1 MKKIK
6 LETSGKGKQTK
17 QHKKN
22 WPWSFNIG
30 LLICLTITCILYIPT
45 INREWLLY
53 DERIIVDGT
62 YFATPLS
69 IGEIFEI
76 INSFGLN
83 FNVLSSNTI
92 YSSNYL
98 TRTCPLAQVFGMLV
112 SFFLKKEAVLYHLFN
127 LALHLIN
134 TVLVFYILKLIFK
147 SDSQNN
153 PNRLLVILLTLI
165 WATHPAL
172 TESILLS
179 INCGATFSY
188 IFFFSLLLDFLL
200 NREKNTSFLR
210 RLVIPVIFLIPMLM
224 NEYIAALPVILFF
237 ISTHSAYKT
246 SPLKAAFKKAFQ
258 ETTPYLTGLLCY
270 VLYFFFTTNYQAIHS
285 MIENEFV
292 VFLERVFWLSPQIF
306 FHLLK
311 VTFLPIKLSIDQTV
325 FVNLGKT
332 LFDPYS
338 LFCIIFL
345 ICWLFI
351 PLTFYILKR
360 RLDNLCFTTWTFFL
374 ALLPFLHILMP
385 SYTLA
390 ADRYLYTSTM
400 FLVLGIGKILSGL
413 TKNKQLQLTTSIVLS
428 VILILLFT
436 RALYRTF
443 DWKDNYSFINS
454 SYKMSS
460 NSLFKAMRL
469 GMLGKA
475 MAVFEGEKKEEIKN
489 YFFQT
494 LNLLREARE
503 DLIKEKI
510 KFQEKLPLVIKA
522 YGLDYDSLL
531 SKVAFLEASSRCLEL
546 NEDYKISLE
555 LLKPY
560 VKIINKTEPRV
571 LELYAHLLIS
581 DKKYD
586 LAKNVLLKANETY
599 SNTPFILLRLI
610 DYFIKYE
617 NNKEKAEQYLM
628 QALKFHP
635 YDKTILLKAIEF
647 YQSINSPNLTAKY
660 AYLYGLRAQSKL
672 AYNQALS
679 IFLNLG
685 DLNNAKKTV
694 NKLLK
699 IDLQDPQTL
708 YLASN
713 YYYKVNDPQKALEFL
728 LKAYNTI
735 SSSDTK
741 LAFNITYTLSRLY
754 IRLGNKDEAIK
765 FSQDALQFA
774 KTNFDSLHKLARL
787 YKSLNLTEYFNY
799 CIKEISNLQDNG

>member
-1 MKKIK
+1 MPK
-6 LETSGKGKQTK
+6 SKQAK

-22 WPWSFNIG
+22 WSWSLNID
-30 LLICLTITCILYIPT
+30 LFICLTIICILYIPT

-69 IGEIFEI
+69 LGEIFEI
-76 INSFGLN
+76 INNFGLN

-98 TRTCPLAQVFGMLV
+98 TRTCPLAQIFGMLIN
-112 SFFLKKEAVLYHLFN
+112 FFLKKEAVLYHIFN
-127 LALHLIN
+127 LVLHLIN
-134 TVLVFYILKLIFK
+134 TVLVFYILKLTFK
-147 SDSQNN
+147 STNN
-153 PNRLLVILLTLI
+153 LSRLPVILLTLI

-200 NREKNTSFLR
+200 NRDKNTSFIR
-210 RLVIPVIFLIPMLM
+210 RLIIPIIFFIPMLI

-246 SPLKAAFKKAFQ
+246 SSLKAAFKKAFQ
-258 ETTPYLTGLLCY
+258 ETAPYLIGLLCY
-270 VLYFFFTTNYQAIHS
+270 VLYFFFTTNYQASHLAA
-285 MIENEFV
+285 ENEFV

-311 VTFLPIKLSIDQTV
+311 VTFLPLKLSIDQTV
-325 FVNLGKT
+325 FVSLGKT

-345 ICWLFI
+345 VCWLFI
-351 PLTFYILKR
+351 PLAFYILKR
-360 RLDNLCFTTWTFFL
+360 KLENLCFTTWTFFL

-390 ADRYLYTSTM
+390 ADRYLYTSIM
-400 FLVLGIGKILSGL
+400 FLVLGAGKTLSNL
-413 TKNKQLQLTTSIVLS
+413 TKTKQLQLTISTVLS

-460 NSLFKAMRL
+460 NPLFKAMRL

-494 LNLLREARE
+494 LDLLREAR
-503 DLIKEKI
+503 DNLTKERI
-510 KFQEKLPLVIKA
+510 KFQEKLPLVIKV

-546 NEDYKISLE
+546 NEGYKIGLE

-560 VKIINKTEPRV
+560 VKIMGKTEPRV
-571 LELYAHLLIS
+571 SELYAHLLIS
-581 DKKYD
+581 DKKYG
-586 LAKNVLLKANETY
+586 LAKKILLKANETY
-599 SNTPFILLRLI
+599 PNTPFTLLRLI

-617 NNKEKAEQYLM
+617 NNKEKAEKYLM

-635 YDKTILLKAIEF
+635 YDKAVLLKAIEF
-647 YQSINSPNLTAKY
+647 YQLINSPSLTAKY

-679 IFLNLG
+679 IFLDLG
-685 DLNNAKKTV
+685 DLSNAKKTV

-699 IDLQDPQTL
+699 IDSQDPQTL
-708 YLASN
+708 YLVSN
-713 YYYKVNDPQKALEFL
+713 YYYKVNDLQKALEFL
-728 LKAYNTI
+728 LRAYNTI

-741 LAFNITYTLSRLY
+741 LAFSITYALSRLY
-754 IRLGNKDEAIK
+754 IHLGNKDEAIR
-765 FSQDALQFA
+765 FSQDALRFA
-774 KTNFDSLHKLARL
+774 RTNSDSLHQLARL

-799 CIKEISNLQDNG
+799 CIKEIFNLQNNTG